1 MECKHKYIGSSDGV
15 TCAFCGAHW
24 THEQYVSIFAEKS
37 EAKKETAE
45 PKKRK
50 PRKT

>member
-24 THEQYVSIFAEKS
+24 THEEYVALFNKKD
-37 EAKKETAE
+37 EAAAPET
-45 PKKRK
+45 KKRGR
-50 PRKT
+50 PRK